1 MLDYGHLVLAT
12 GARNRL
18 LDIPNA
24 NLADVRYLRILDES
38 EALRQRIASARHVVV
53 IGAGFI
59 GLEFA
64 ATARAKGLEVDVVE
78 LGTRVMA
85 RAVTAEIS
93 DYFQERHTAAGIR
106 IHLGVQA
113 TSIESDGTNVTGVS
127 LSDGRH
133 MPADLVV
140 VGVGVLPNV
149 ELAAEA
155 GLPVAA
161 GIIVDEQ
168 LLTSDPNIS
177 AIGDCALFASPRFGG
192 SLRLESVQNATDHA
206 RCVAARLTGD
216 AKPYD
221 GQPWFWSD
229 QGDDKLQIAGLTTG
243 YDRVVVRGDRAQR
256 VVLGLLLQGRPAG
269 RHRVRQS
276 RRGPRVRTQDS
287 WPEQVDHAGTG
298 GRSQFRS
305 EGCAGLRR
313 LFGECR
319 MQRARSGT
327 LADAIRSYRA
337 TVLHPGV
344 RRDDEGP
351 PQLPPPSASMARRPS
366 AARRSTPRHW
376 RKQARRESVVPP
388 ASCAAT
394 APTKQSP
401 APVVSTALTVRP
413 AMISGLPSIERKHA
427 ALAQRHAD
435 DFVLAGL
442 QRSRCLDEAG
452 IIVAVAKFGLRQQ
465 AELGFIE
472 DQDIDEIEQLAR
484 RIRSPAPD

>member
-1 MLDYGHLVLAT
+1 MTQGPVVVAGAGHAGFQVAASLRQHGYGGRVCLINDEAHLPYQRPPLSKAYLKGEGRPDSLMFRPDKFYRDQNIELIGDRAASIDRVARRLMLASGSSLEYGHLVMAT

-24 NLADVRYLRILDES
+24 KLMDVLYLRTLDES
-38 EALRQRIASARHVVV
+38 EVLRQRIASSRHVVV

-78 LGTRVMA
+78 LGARVMV

-93 DYFQERHTAAGIR
+93 DYFQDRHTAAGIR

-127 LSDGRH
+127 LSDGCH
-133 MPADLVV
+133 VAADLVV

-161 GIIVDEQ
+161 GIIVNEQ

-216 AKPYD
+216 AKTYD

-256 VVLGLLLQGRPAG
+256 SFSAFCYKSGQLVGIESVNRASDHVFGRKILAMN
-269 RHRVRQS
+269 RS
-276 RRGPRVRTQDS
+276 ID
-287 WPEQVDHAGTG
+287 PEQA
-298 GRSQFRS
+298 
-305 EGCAGLRR
+305 
-313 LFGECR
+313 
-319 MQRARSGT
+319 
-327 LADAIRSYRA
+327 AD
-337 TVLHPGV
+337 
-344 RRDDEGP
+344 
-351 PQLPPPSASMARRPS
+351 
-366 AARRSTPRHW
+366 
-376 RKQARRESVVPP
+376 
-388 ASCAAT
+388 
-394 APTKQSP
+394 
-401 APVVSTALTVRP
+401 VSFELKAALT
-413 AMISGLPSIERKHA
+413 
-427 ALAQRHAD
+427 
-435 DFVLAGL
+435 
-442 QRSRCLDEAG
+442 
-452 IIVAVAKFGLRQQ
+452 
-465 AELGFIE
+465 
-472 DQDIDEIEQLAR
+472 
-484 RIRSPAPD
+484 